1 MQAIFLYPKP
11 WAMKALSGFSAF
23 TKVAGS
29 MLGFLLL
36 FLLGASFQSA
46 PPSDGLIE
54 KGFTLDNFA
63 KETIELTIEQPGS
76 IEATAEWSPE
86 KAELALILFG
96 PGQMNYYRRSDGKSP
111 LELSF
116 IVTEQDIAQGASWRL
131 KLVNQS
137 GETVEGKLRVSYP
150 AVEAVGEVLQ

>member
-1 MQAIFLYPKP
+1 
-11 WAMKALSGFSAF
+11 MKALSGFSAF

-116 IVTEQDIAQGASWRL
+116 TVTEQDIAQGASWRL

>member
-1 MQAIFLYPKP
+1 
-11 WAMKALSGFSAF
+11 
-23 TKVAGS
+23 

-76 IEATAEWSPE
+76 IEATAEWSPK

-116 IVTEQDIAQGASWRL
+116 TVTEQDTAEGSSWRL

-150 AVEAVGEVLQ
+150 AVEEAGEVLQ

>member
-116 IVTEQDIAQGASWRL
+116 TVTEQDTAEGSSWRL

-150 AVEAVGEVLQ
+150 AVEEAGEVLQ

>member
-1 MQAIFLYPKP
+1 
-11 WAMKALSGFSAF
+11 MKALSGFSAF

-116 IVTEQDIAQGASWRL
+116 TVTEQDTAEGSSWRL

-150 AVEAVGEVLQ
+150 AVEEAGEVLQ